1 MRPGMP
7 GSHLA
12 PPVPEACVGSEGVCA
27 GDTAIAVA
35 PEDEGSTGTD
45 MDRKQGQHDVGDPP
59 GDNHDGFSGDAA
71 HPNLHFR
78 SFANPPLQCALLD
91 EKRGRGRKGNRGEWR
106 DAACSSA
113 PKLPKAE

>member
-1 MRPGMP
+1 MRPGMS

-12 PPVPEACVGSEGVCA
+12 PPVPEACDGSEGVCA

-59 GDNHDGFSGDAA
+59 GDDHDGFSGDAA
-71 HPNLHFR
+71 HPDLHFG
-78 SFANPPLQCALLD
+78 SVTPHWHCALL
-91 EKRGRGRKGNRGEWR
+91 EKRGRG
-106 DAACSSA
+106 
-113 PKLPKAE
+113 LP